1 LFLRLSRS
9 TKKDTAMRSVFALVL
24 LVGLG
29 LAGFAAMQTH
39 QYISAMQNELAHAR
53 SKANNV
59 EMVNVFLT
67 SRSLRY
73 GEHLMREDVL
83 VAPFPEYAVPQGSY
97 TDLDQLFPNNATHR
111 IVLRAMDP
119 REPLLVSKLTEPGKA
134 AGITSLLSPG
144 KRAFTIAVNQTS
156 GVAGFLRPGDHV
168 DIFWTGRTANSGE
181 MTQLIET
188 QVRIIAVNQSADMD
202 RTASVTDARTVT
214 VEATANQAAA
224 LAQAQNSG
232 RLSLALVG
240 IGDNAAT
247 GAIEMT
253 QDRLLGI
260 VREESRVEVAEKC
273 HIRTRR
279 GNEMVLIEIPCTN

>member
-1 LFLRLSRS
+1 MRL
-9 TKKDTAMRSVFALVL
+9 VFGAVL
-24 LVGLG
+24 IVGLG

-39 QYISAMQNELAHAR
+39 QYVSAMQNELAQAR
-53 SKANNV
+53 ANTNNV
-59 EMVNVFLT
+59 EMINVFLT
-67 SRSLRY
+67 NRALRH
-73 GEHLMREDVL
+73 GERLVREDVL
-83 VAPFPEYAVPQGSY
+83 VAPFPEYAVPEGSF
-97 TDLDQLFPNNATHR
+97 TNVDQLFPNNAQHR

-119 REPLLVSKLTEPGKA
+119 REPLLVSKLTEPGKE
-134 AGITSLLSPG
+134 AGITSHLGPG

-156 GVAGFLRPGDHV
+156 GVAGFLRPGDNV
-168 DIFWTGRTANSGE
+168 DIFWTGRTSNSGE
-181 MTQLIET
+181 ITQLIDT

-202 RTASVTDARTVT
+202 RASATTETRTVT
-214 VEATANQAAA
+214 VEATGEQVAA

-240 IGDNAAT
+240 AEDTVAS

-260 VREESRVEVAEKC
+260 VREEQRVEVAEKC

-279 GNEMVLIEIPCTN
+279 GNDMVLIEIPCTN